1 MAFSLPRK
9 IRSIHTIQKHL
20 KLNPI
25 QHLFTTI
32 VRVVIPSD
40 KCLKTK
46 FLKAMNITELEAK
59 TSVKMNS
66 LHWAFDKGLCKI
78 LHVALLI

>member
-9 IRSIHTIQKHL
+9 IRSIHTIQKFF
-20 KLNPI
+20 KF

-46 FLKAMNITELEAK
+46 FLKAMNSTELEAK